1 MNLKRGLTV
10 LTIVLILVASS
21 VTYAFAL
28 GETQQG
34 ISLLDAVEQEKN
46 TEAEEALQ
54 EILIATK
61 PDYSYANSKFG
72 RVSQWVGK
80 LKGLLLSLLWIFAG
94 LLTTLDLLYLTIAPI
109 RQYLAPQTSGGGST
123 SQYIPRNRFGVGYG
137 GHLGQDMYGQLNQT
151 SYDNQTVTS
160 PSLLGRQWVSD
171 EALDTVIECSAPS
184 NLGMGVPSSKR
195 KNKLWTYFK
204 KRTFVLV
211 LVVFVP
217 LVLTSSITY
226 KIGFFLYNLVLGIDI
241 QEIVN
246 MF

>member
-1 MNLKRGLTV
+1 
-10 LTIVLILVASS
+10 
-21 VTYAFAL
+21 
-28 GETQQG
+28 
-34 ISLLDAVEQEKN
+34 
-46 TEAEEALQ
+46 
-54 EILIATK
+54 
-61 PDYSYANSKFG
+61 
-72 RVSQWVGK
+72 
-80 LKGLLLSLLWIFAG
+80 
-94 LLTTLDLLYLTIAPI
+94 
-109 RQYLAPQTSGGGST
+109 
-123 SQYIPRNRFGVGYG
+123 
-137 GHLGQDMYGQLNQT
+137 MYGQLNQT